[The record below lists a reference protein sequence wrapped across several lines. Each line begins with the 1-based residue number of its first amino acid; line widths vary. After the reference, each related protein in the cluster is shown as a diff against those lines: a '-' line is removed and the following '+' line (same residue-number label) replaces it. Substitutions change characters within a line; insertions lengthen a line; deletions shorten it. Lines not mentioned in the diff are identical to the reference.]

1 MNVVGKDYSKAFE
14 NFYNYFVK
22 EKFDFV
28 DKVKVEGFV
37 LKENDPYIPKY
48 NRTKDDI
55 LILPNANHTPKYYFN
70 GRVTIEVSDPDIAK
84 VGDYDEFSRLL
95 KQNHNTSAYDFLSA
109 FSRNPNMILLGI
121 KMNGNEWTEKSFD
134 NVSFSTELS
143 EP

>member
-1 MNVVGKDYSKAFE
+1 MDVVGKDYSKAFE
-14 NFYNYFVK
+14 NFYNFFVK
-22 EKFDFV
+22 EEFDFV
-28 DKVKVEGFV
+28 NNVKVSGFV

>member
-1 MNVVGKDYSKAFE
+1 MEVGKDYSKAFE

-28 DKVKVEGFV
+28 DNVEVSGFV

-48 NRTKDDI
+48 KRGKDDI

-70 GRVTIEVSDPDIAK
+70 GRVTIEVSDPDIVK

-95 KQNHNTSAYDFLSA
+95 NQNHNTSAYEFLTA
-109 FSRNPNMILLGI
+109 FSRNPNMNLLGI

-143 EP
+143 EQ

>member
-1 MNVVGKDYSKAFE
+1 MKVGKDYSKAFE
-14 NFYNYFVK
+14 NFYNFFVK

-28 DKVKVEGFV
+28 NNVKVSGFF

-70 GRVTIEVSDPDIAK
+70 GRITIEVSDPDIVE
-84 VGDYDEFSRLL
+84 VGDYNEFSRLL
-95 KQNHNTSAYDFLSA
+95 MQNHSTSAYDFLTA
-109 FSRNPNMILLGI
+109 FSRNPNMNLLGI

-134 NVSFSTELS
+134 NVSFSTKLS
-143 EP
+143 EQ